1 MIRLSAVLLAAVM
14 ALAPLE
20 GAAAQSR
27 DSSRGRDDRSE
38 QERRPE
44 RPRVSPDEARRNA
57 EAASDGRRVGMRVR
71 PDGDYGVVI
80 ERRGQV
86 REVVVDSQTGQV
98 RGQQRPR

>member
-1 MIRLSAVLLAAVM
+1 MIRPSAALFAVLM

-27 DSSRGRDDRSE
+27 ERDA
-38 QERRPE
+38 ERRE
-44 RPRVSPDEARRNA
+44 QSQAQRPRVSPDEARRNA

-80 ERRGQV
+80 ERQGQV

-98 RGQQRPR
+98 RGQQQRPR

>member
-20 GAAAQSR
+20 GAAAQ
-27 DSSRGRDDRSE
+27 SRGRDDRSE

-98 RGQQRPR
+98 RGPRPR